1 MKDLK
6 EKQDKEF
13 EELVYDG
20 LQRNGNSKS
29 VSPRIRE
36 NLNMEEIKSHISKIR
51 SETLQAVREEVEKHK
66 DHERTGC
73 IEVLLKSLDIKEC
86 DHQWTED
93 SLLCMACGESRVTI
107 TNS

>member
-51 SETLQAVREEVEKHK
+51 ESTLQAERERVGSWIRKQKGNKHCS
-66 DHERTGC
+66 DEFLDD
-73 IEVLLKSLDIKEC
+73 LLKSLDI
-86 DHQWTED
+86 
-93 SLLCMACGESRVTI
+93 
-107 TNS
+107 

>member
-1 MKDLK
+1 MIELF

-13 EELVYDG
+13 EKWADTDVVDG
-20 LQRNGNSKS
+20 GGNN
-29 VSPRIRE
+29 PYE
-36 NLNMEEIKSHISKIR
+36 NLYPDDVLEYISKIR
-51 SETLQAVREEVEKHK
+51 KETLQAVREEVEKHK

-93 SLLCMACGESRVTI
+93 SLLCMACGEIRVTI